1 MTDLSNSKPKC
12 LLPVGNFPMIYYPL
26 SLLKKIGF
34 TEVIVITQE
43 SAKNEVNNLTR
54 KYELGLTLDVVALPH
69 QQEDCGTADAL
80 RRVHDK
86 IVAKTIFVLSC
97 DLFSDFHVHQLMD
110 LHRIHGSSVT
120 SLFSKNTI
128 DLKKVVIPGP
138 KVKVKKERD
147 FIGIDM
153 LKVNTEPISDLCL
166 STTIHN
172 YINFAP

>member
-1 MTDLSNSKPKC
+1 M
-12 LLPVGNFPMIYYPL
+12 NF
-26 SLLKKIGF
+26 GF
-34 TEVIVITQE
+34 GKVSDSFQYI
-43 SAKNEVNNLTR
+43 N
-54 KYELGLTLDVVALPH
+54 PC

-153 LKVNTEPISDLCL
+153 LKVNTDLISVF
-166 STTIHN
+166 I
-172 YINFAP
+172 